1 MMRRILIAL
10 TALMMLG
17 GVAGVARAQSDSAA
31 VSSASHKDTPG
42 NGGNCGD
49 TIDNDNDGYT
59 DAADPGCDQP
69 GCQPSGVQP
78 KKCQEDTDN
87 QPVDD
92 CADGL
97 DNDHDGYTDAADPDC
112 QEGGSGDEVNDDST
126 PDDCADGLDN
136 EGDGYTDAAD
146 PDCQEGGSGDEVNDD
161 STTPDDCADG
171 LDNDGDGLIDAADP
185 DCQDGGSGN
194 EDTDNTPPPAV
205 NKCTAGTHDPGI
217 LTPDTL
223 GQTLFDAGL
232 NFSPLF
238 EDPEADGPLSG
249 AIYDGGN
256 GTPLEPVTDEVS
268 CVVDLLFDGAALGAD
283 L

>member
-69 GCQPSGVQP
+69 GCEPSGVQP

-126 PDDCADGLDN
+126 
-136 EGDGYTDAAD
+136 
-146 PDCQEGGSGDEVNDD
+146 
-161 STTPDDCADG
+161 TPDDCADG
-171 LDNDGDGLIDAADP
+171 LDNDGDGLIDANDP